1 MTAIVTAITHRRKTF
16 IIGPGRIPERKRRWS
31 KKHGD
36 SLLRDIEIARLQ
48 NLREQRRRRAADEP
62 KPEPVSLDEVELDV
76 QDANRKVGAWGGEG
90 ERPKTIRERLHDAA
104 EDAKAP
110 TNTSNDV
117 HDFKAALAVITKDA
131 VDSQELEDWNAFLL
145 GDALCPPPTFQD
157 PWHRAYRCWQSADQ
171 WLAQC
176 KAEGLDVF
184 NIEEWH
190 WARGVLHEV
199 YQRSGTD
206 GLCEVVFWAW
216 KRLRRGLVLLD
227 LNTGGDDDECL
238 SEVDAY
244 FVRQRAETKA
254 AAGSVKSHGPRKAVY
269 VPGDMFEKQ
278 LRASCDT
285 KEQNAWNQMQPADL
299 PKGVRLWAEPPSN
312 EALANL
318 ERRFPHFHEVLDLV
332 RQRSALAR
340 LAQAGLSLPPI
351 LLLGPPGVGKTHFAR
366 ALAQAIQVH
375 CEFVDMSCTT
385 ASWILSGASRGWEGA
400 KPGRVHDVLL
410 KHRHFNPVFVL
421 DEVDKASDDR
431 RHSPLAPLYQLLERS
446 SAKVFRDEHNP
457 VPLDASG
464 ILWIGTANTSN
475 LSAPLLSRMEV
486 FTIDVPDE
494 EQRKAI
500 IQSVYQEL
508 QQGEDW
514 GKHFPDALDDAVVD
528 FLAQSTAPAREVR
541 RSMEAGFARAVM
553 RNNGEPLMLA
563 VDDVREGL
571 HLPPVKRRIGFTT

>member
-16 IIGPGRIPERKRRWS
+16 IVGRERIPSRKRRWS

-36 SLLRDIEIARLQ
+36 RLLCDIEIARLQ
-48 NLREQRRRRAADEP
+48 NLREQRRRRVAEP
-62 KPEPVSLDEVELDV
+62 KPEPVSLNEVELDV
-76 QDANRKVGAWGGEG
+76 QDANRKISEWDGED
-90 ERPKTIRERLHDAA
+90 ERPKTFLQLLEEAA
-104 EDAKAP
+104 E
-110 TNTSNDV
+110 
-117 HDFKAALAVITKDA
+117 HGKAAKI
-131 VDSQELEDWNAFLL
+131 Q
-145 GDALCPPPTFQD
+145 
-157 PWHRAYRCWQSADQ
+157 
-171 WLAQC
+171 
-176 KAEGLDVF
+176 
-184 NIEEWH
+184 
-190 WARGVLHEV
+190 
-199 YQRSGTD
+199 
-206 GLCEVVFWAW
+206 
-216 KRLRRGLVLLD
+216 
-227 LNTGGDDDECL
+227 
-238 SEVDAY
+238 
-244 FVRQRAETKA
+244 
-254 AAGSVKSHGPRKAVY
+254 GPRKAVY
-269 VPGDMFEKQ
+269 IPDDMFEKQ
-278 LRASCDT
+278 LRSSCDT

-299 PKGVRLWAEPPSN
+299 PKGVRLWAEPPTN

-318 ERRFPHFHEVLDLV
+318 ERRFPHFHAVLDLV

-340 LAQAGLSLPPI
+340 LAQAGLSLPPL

-421 DEVDKASDDR
+421 DELDKASDDR
-431 RHSPLAPLYQLLERS
+431 RFSPLAPLYQLLERS
-446 SAKVFRDEHNP
+446 SAKAFRDEHIP

-475 LSAPLLSRMEV
+475 LSEPLLSRMEV

-514 GKHFPDALDDAVVD
+514 GKHFPDGLDGNVVD

-563 VDDVREGL
+563 VEDVREGL
-571 HLPPVKRRIGFTT
+571 HLPPVKRRIGFTS